1 MTLSNR
7 FGDSQRQYGVVP
19 VVVLD
24 IGGLLSGTH
33 PSTATGLGMRSP
45 TMLSDIDAFIA
56 DIETITNSAAIQDQY
71 WRASPSTTERGTSNV
86 GATSVA
92 EEVRKHRDDISRR
105 TRLTRQQIARALGV
119 DRRSLSFW
127 VSGSSAPGSERM
139 ERLRALAALVRE
151 IDIARPGV
159 ATEILLARHGG
170 QDALDMIAQGRFDRA
185 QNWRSLESMP
195 SVRIS
200 PRGRGDRKS
209 PLFASAFEAARTG
222 TLHAPKR
229 VATVRYAAE
238 YEQDLSL
245 AEIAFPDEMSGPR
258 RGRLR

>member
-127 VSGSSAPGSERM
+127 VSGSSGKRADGTASCVSGFGQRNRHCKTGSGNRNPS
-139 ERLRALAALVRE
+139 
-151 IDIARPGV
+151 RPSRWSRRTG
-159 ATEILLARHGG
+159 HDCSG
-170 QDALDMIAQGRFDRA
+170 
-185 QNWRSLESMP
+185 
-195 SVRIS
+195 SVRSRSKLEKPRINAIS
-200 PRGRGDRKS
+200 PDQSSWPRRSEISSICIGIRSCPYRNAPRSEARSNGSLCSRVRAGSFARGDRIS
-209 PLFASAFEAARTG
+209 R
-222 TLHAPKR
+222 
-229 VATVRYAAE
+229 
-238 YEQDLSL
+238 
-245 AEIAFPDEMSGPR
+245 
-258 RGRLR
+258 